1 MTANNRFRN
10 ILPFVVPRWLSTD
23 DGEKV
28 LFTLGMLKDAAT
40 ERLRQGLEARF
51 PTRASGTA
59 LALIGDMRGIPRG
72 RDETNPHYAA
82 RLKAWRYPRGHR
94 VRGNAFALLEQVSEY
109 FGGVKCWTIDTKGS
123 YRERAVDGTQTA
135 DNRGAAAWDWDSLSS
150 SLWGRFWIG
159 IDPTSVS
166 PALMGET
173 PAFGD
178 PALYGGAL
186 GDDDYTIGQTG
197 VTAYDVEAI
206 HGLFGGKHPWYPL
219 GTRPEWVIIQLD
231 GTEQTPD
238 ATWEN
243 WSKDNGTHK
252 IPSRYTGWRY
262 WSMRPATNNTYA
274 GDAAKFYTQ
283 LRRVDGTLYS
293 PSATYSAAIP
303 MPDGTTYN
311 ATPSATVE
319 AIRLVDDGGLPV

>member
-123 YRERAVDGTQTA
+123 IASARLTGLKPPTTEAPR
-135 DNRGAAAWDWDSLSS
+135 RG
-150 SLWGRFWIG
+150 IG
-159 IDPTSVS
+159 IRYRP
-166 PALMGET
+166 L
-173 PAFGD
+173 FGVD
-178 PALYGGAL
+178 SGSGSIHVRVACAYGRDSGFRRSALYGGAL

-274 GDAAKFYTQ
+274 GTLLSFTRSCAASMGRYTHQ
-283 LRRVDGTLYS
+283 APRIRRRSPCPMVRRITRRLARRLR
-293 PSATYSAAIP
+293 P
-303 MPDGTTYN
+303 
-311 ATPSATVE
+311 
-319 AIRLVDDGGLPV
+319 